1 MNQPL
6 YITKRDGSREPL
18 DLDKIHRVITW
29 AAEGLNDVSVK
40 EPSKSKNYELLSKCV
55 ETVNREKPDKFERII
70 TAALELI
77 SDNEP
82 LRRFVA
88 WVVLPYNG
96 FIIHKLNLFIRT
108 RKRIRRLALDLIE
121 LLRVSSKFARAPPIN
136 AKSVLNI
143 SKFFEH
149 RNFVDFR

>member
-6 YITKRDGSREPL
+6 YITKKDGSRESL
-18 DLDKIHRVITW
+18 DLDKIHRVIMW
-29 AAEGLNDVSVK
+29 AAEGLSDVSVK
-40 EPSKSKNYELLSKCV
+40 ENSKSKNYELFSKCI
-55 ETVNREKPDKFERII
+55 ETLNREKLDKFERII

-77 SDNEP
+77 SDNVP

-96 FIIHKLNLFIRT
+96 LIIHKLNLFIRT
-108 RKRIRRLALDLIE
+108 RKRNRRLALDLIE

-136 AKSVLNI
+136 TKIV
-143 SKFFEH
+143 
-149 RNFVDFR
+149 

>member
-6 YITKRDGSREPL
+6 NVTKSDGRREPL
-18 DLDKIHRVITW
+18 DLDKIHRIIMW
-29 AAEGLNDVSVK
+29 AAERLADVSITQN
-40 EPSKSKNYELLSKCV
+40 SRFKNYELFVRYFDALDDDNRSK
-55 ETVNREKPDKFERII
+55 FGRIVT
-70 TAALELI
+70 TASELI
-77 SDNEP
+77 SDNVS

-121 LLRVSSKFARAPPIN
+121 LLRVSSKYARAPPIN
-136 AKSVLNI
+136 A
-143 SKFFEH
+143 
-149 RNFVDFR
+149 